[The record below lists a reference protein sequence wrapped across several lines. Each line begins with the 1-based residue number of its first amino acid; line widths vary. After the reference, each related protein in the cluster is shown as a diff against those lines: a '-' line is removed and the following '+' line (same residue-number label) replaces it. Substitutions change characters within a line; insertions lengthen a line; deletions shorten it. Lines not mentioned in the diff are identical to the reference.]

1 MPTTNTERPTRL
13 LYPIP
18 EVLAALGGISRAQFY
33 ALLAAGDLRAVK
45 LGRRTFVTAQA
56 LDAYVARLNRGAA

>member
-1 MPTTNTERPTRL
+1 MPIHEAERANRL

-18 EVLAALGGISRAQFY
+18 EVLAALGGISRSQLY
-33 ALLAAGDLRAVK
+33 ALLAAGEIPTVK

-56 LDAYVARLNRGAA
+56 LDAYVARLEGGAA